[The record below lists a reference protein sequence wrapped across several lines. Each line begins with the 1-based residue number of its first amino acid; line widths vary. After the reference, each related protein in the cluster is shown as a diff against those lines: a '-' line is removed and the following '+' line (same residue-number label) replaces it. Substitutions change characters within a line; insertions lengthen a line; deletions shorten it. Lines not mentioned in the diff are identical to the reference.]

1 MNRNRWMCWMCCDA
15 HVLSK
20 IAAGELPLLFI
31 DRKAAAGVFSCVF
44 KLSRKPIHWY
54 SFISCDTAVFSLS
67 PLSTV
72 ALSLP
77 RRVHVPQPGAD
88 NTWVI
93 VGCYYTQVLL
103 WCVNAL
109 HKHDCAIEIAH
120 KHSYGI
126 ACPRKKKTFLLSR
139 PSKFSSRILKV
150 SHSFIQPTSVGSRTH
165 DLELMISRCF
175 SLTPPRSIRPKKTP
189 PPCLQRFAQS
199 HSCINI

>member
-1 MNRNRWMCWMCCDA
+1 MDVLNV

-20 IAAGELPLLFI
+20 IAAEELPLLFI
-31 DRKAAAGVFSCVF
+31 DRKAAAGVFLCVR

-54 SFISCDTAVFSLS
+54 SFISCDMAVFSLC

-93 VGCYYTQVLL
+93 VGCYYTEVLL

-109 HKHDCAIEIAH
+109 QKHDCVIEIAH

-126 ACPRKKKTFLLSR
+126 ACPRKKTFLSSR
-139 PSKFSSRILKV
+139 PSKFSLRILKV
-150 SHSFIQPTSVGSRTH
+150 SRSLIQPTSARRASIKSYGH
-165 DLELMISRCF
+165 F
-175 SLTPPRSIRPKKTP
+175 S
-189 PPCLQRFAQS
+189 
-199 HSCINI
+199 